1 MGFDNVDLEDAH
13 RKSAEARKVAAE
25 AINAKGRATDRR
37 KPGEIRTRKDS
48 ITSFCSECITSY
60 GDDIGGYGSILNAIR
75 MCTATECHLYPWRT
89 GKLEVDNG

>member
-1 MGFDNVDLEDAH
+1 MVFDNVDLVNRRIAQ
-13 RKSAEARKVAAE
+13 AEAARKRTE
-25 AINAKGRATDRR
+25 AVNMKGRATDRR
-37 KPGEIRTRKDS
+37 KTGEIRNRKDS

-60 GDDIGGYGSILNAIR
+60 GLDTGGYGTILNAIR

>member
-1 MGFDNVDLEDAH
+1 MAFDTVDLEK
-13 RKSAEARKVAAE
+13 RKAARAEAAKITSE
-25 AINAKGRATDRR
+25 AVNTKGRATDRR
-37 KPGEIRTRKDS
+37 KTGEIRNRKDS

-60 GDDIGGYGSILNAIR
+60 GLDTGGYGTILNAIR